1 MGRLA
6 DWGNYPVID
15 AEPLEFEQPE
25 ELREKLRSAGSYIA
39 YGNGR
44 SYGDASLQKKVLHTR
59 RYRSLHAFDPATGVL
74 IAESGVLLAEILELF
89 VPRGWFL
96 PVSPGTK
103 FVTLGGA
110 VAADI
115 HGKNHHVEGS
125 FGAHVLE
132 LEVMRADGSI
142 ITCSPEQ
149 HPEFFALTV
158 GGMGLSGVILKVTLQ
173 LKPIESAYIEQQT
186 LRATR
191 LEELMAAFEKSANWN
206 YSVAWVDTL
215 ARGEQ
220 LGRGIFMRGR
230 HASADQL
237 IEARARQAPLQG
249 RTRASLSVPCF
260 MPNGLLNRRTM
271 QAFNWAYYQ
280 KTPAGSAS
288 SVIDYERFF
297 YPLDGVKHWNR
308 MYGKRG
314 FMQYQFVLPRA
325 SSALLKPILERIS
338 ASRCGSFLAVL
349 KLFGEQESFISFP
362 MGGYTLALDF
372 PVTIDVFK
380 LMRELDAMVL
390 EGGGRLY
397 MAKDAR
403 MDEQMFAQSYPQADA
418 FREAI
423 ATLNSGSTRFASLL
437 SNRLGITS

>member
-1 MGRLA
+1 
-6 DWGNYPVID
+6 
-15 AEPLEFEQPE
+15 
-25 ELREKLRSAGSYIA
+25 
-39 YGNGR
+39 
-44 SYGDASLQKKVLHTR
+44 
-59 RYRSLHAFDPATGVL
+59 
-74 IAESGVLLAEILELF
+74 
-89 VPRGWFL
+89 
-96 PVSPGTK
+96 
-103 FVTLGGA
+103 
-110 VAADI
+110 
-115 HGKNHHVEGS
+115 
-125 FGAHVLE
+125 
-132 LEVMRADGSI
+132 
-142 ITCSPEQ
+142 
-149 HPEFFALTV
+149 
-158 GGMGLSGVILKVTLQ
+158 
-173 LKPIESAYIEQQT
+173 
-186 LRATR
+186 
-191 LEELMAAFEKSANWN
+191 MAAFEKSANWN

-249 RTRASLSVPCF
+249 RKRASLSVPCF

-372 PVTIDVFK
+372 PVTIEVFK

-437 SNRLGITS
+437 SNRLGITA